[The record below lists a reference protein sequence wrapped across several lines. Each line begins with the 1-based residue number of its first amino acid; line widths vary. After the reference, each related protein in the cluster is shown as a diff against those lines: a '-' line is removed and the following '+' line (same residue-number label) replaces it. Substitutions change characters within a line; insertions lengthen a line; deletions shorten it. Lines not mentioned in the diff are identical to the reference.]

1 MTIILIIVGTLLGSF
16 FFSRHGFG
24 NELGFLPGALLGY
37 LLSAILNLRKQI
49 ATLQKDIKEIQL
61 LAASRTEQKSAD
73 RQYAGAA
80 VSTPHTSTLPQAESI
95 NTSVAEKSVSPVD
108 AAIQPHTKSAAPVTP
123 VPVQTQATTQTN
135 KQTPLRPTLIR
146 PVDDPAIIR
155 YLREYFSGPNLLVRV
170 GVIVLFFGVAFL
182 LKYAA
187 ERTHLP
193 IELRLM
199 GVIVGA
205 MVMLVIGWR
214 LRTRLEDYAL
224 VMQGGA
230 IGVIYLT
237 VFSALR
243 LFAVLEPAYALII
256 LTAVGIFSAI
266 LAVLQ
271 NARSLAILG
280 ICGGFL
286 APILTSTG
294 EGNHVVLFSYYALLN
309 AGIFGMAWFKAW
321 RPLNLLGFAF
331 TFVISTFWGVTRY
344 HAADFASTEPFLIL
358 FFLFYVGIAVMYAN
372 RQSPDLKNYVDG
384 TLVFGTPI
392 IAFGLQAGMMQQ
404 QEMLQ
409 IFEYG
414 LSVSAVVLSLF
425 YVTLAKILFERKRD
439 SLRMLVESFL
449 ALSIVFATLA
459 IPLALDG
466 RWTAGAWALEGA
478 AVLWM
483 GVRQNRVLARVFG
496 SLLQF
501 AAGFALLTDY
511 RYHETPLAILN
522 SVYIGAVLVSFA
534 GLFSAWFMQRKQTS
548 LSGSN
553 HTALPLPN
561 PPPKSENLL
570 AGHPREGAS
579 APLREVNIYEFE
591 LPLAY
596 ALFAWGVLWWLG
608 SGLREIEHFVSR
620 EYQSNA
626 ALLFFTFTSMVFS
639 MLHRRL
645 AWPLAMIPAL
655 GLLPAMVL
663 VTLVQIAFTTHPFAH
678 AGFICWPISFAM
690 LYWILRRHENDVDEQ
705 AISIFHMVTLWLLAF
720 LLSTE
725 VAWAINH
732 VVQGKGTWPLIAWAL
747 VPGLVVGGLSLRGP
761 NIRWPVAAHLHTY
774 LGVAALPLAAF
785 LWLWSL
791 FTNFNSNGDPYPIS
805 YLPLLNPLDLAQIF
819 VFIVLATWL
828 IKVRLLGI
836 PILNNIPREGRFA
849 AMAGTVFV
857 WLNAALL
864 RTLHY
869 WADVPFNTYSM
880 MHSVL
885 VQTCLAIFWS
895 VLAMALMRYASQKKQ
910 RAVWMVGGALMG
922 AVVLKLFTV
931 DISSR
936 SSLEGIISFIGVA
949 VLMLIIGYIAP
960 LPAKQ
965 EASKHA

>member
-1 MTIILIIVGTLLGSF
+1 MTVIFAIVGALLGTF
-16 FFSRHGFG
+16 FFNRHGYG
-24 NELGFLPGALLGY
+24 NELGFIPGAILGY
-37 LLSAILNLRKQI
+37 LLSVVLDLRKQV
-49 ATLQKDIKEIQL
+49 ATLQKEIQL

-73 RQYAGAA
+73 AQHARAGVSAPLTSAA
-80 VSTPHTSTLPQAESI
+80 PQAESGG
-95 NTSVAEKSVSPVD
+95 TVVTKKPASPVD
-108 AAIQPHTKSAAPVTP
+108 AAMQPQAKAAAPSKPPEQVLS
-123 VPVQTQATTQTN
+123 VPQSIEQL
-135 KQTPLRPTLIR
+135 PLRPTLIR

-193 IELRLM
+193 IELRLL
-199 GVIVGA
+199 GVVVGA

-214 LRTRLEDYAL
+214 LRTRHEDYAL

-243 LFAVLEPAYALII
+243 LFKVLDPAYALII

-266 LAVLQ
+266 LAVVQ
-271 NARSLAILG
+271 NARSLAILS

-321 RPLNLLGFAF
+321 RPLNLLGFIF
-331 TFVISTFWGVTRY
+331 TFVISTYWGVTRY
-344 HAADFASTEPFLIL
+344 QATDFASTEPFLIL

-372 RQSPDLKNYVDG
+372 RQAPDLKNYVDG

-404 QEMLQ
+404 DEMLQ
-409 IFEYG
+409 VFEYG

-425 YVTLAKILFERKRD
+425 YVTLAKILFERKRE

-483 GVRQNRVLARVFG
+483 GIRQQRVLARVFG
-496 SLLQF
+496 CLLQF
-501 AAGFALLTDY
+501 AAGFSLLTDY
-511 RYHETPLAILN
+511 QYHEAPFAILN
-522 SVYIGAVLVSFA
+522 SIYIGAVLVSFA
-534 GLFSAWFMQRKQTS
+534 GIFSAWFMQRKQSS
-548 LSGSN
+548 LIGSN
-553 HTALPLPN
+553 HTAFPLPN
-561 PPPKSENLL
+561 PPPK
-570 AGHPREGAS
+570 GEGANV
-579 APLREVNIYEFE
+579 PLREIHFYEFE
-591 LPLAY
+591 TALAY
-596 ALFAWGVLWWLG
+596 ALFVWGVLWWLG
-608 SGLREIEHFVSR
+608 SGLHEIEHFVSR

-626 ALLFFTFTSMVFS
+626 ALIFFTFTSVVFS
-639 MLHRRL
+639 LLHRRL
-645 AWPLAMIPAL
+645 AWPVAMIPAL

-663 VTLVQIAFTTHPFAH
+663 VALGQTAFATHPFAH
-678 AGFICWPISFAM
+678 AGFICWPVSFAA
-690 LYWILRRHENDVDEQ
+690 LYWVLRRHETDVGKQ
-705 AISIFHMVTLWLLAF
+705 PISIFHMAALWLLTL
-720 LLSTE
+720 LLSAE

-747 VPGLVVGGLSLRGP
+747 VPGLMLGGLSLRGP
-761 NIRWPVAAHLHTY
+761 NLRWPVAAHLHTY
-774 LGVAALPLAAF
+774 LGVAALPLAGF

-805 YLPLLNPLDLAQIF
+805 YLPLVNPLDLAQIF
-819 VFIVLATWL
+819 VFIVLSTWL

-836 PILNNIPREGRFA
+836 PILDNISREGRFA
-849 AMAGTVFV
+849 AMAGTIFI

-869 WADVPFNTYSM
+869 WADVPFNMHAM